1 MKAAILTREWPPD
14 IYGGAGVH
22 VRELAAHLRSLIDV
36 DVHCFGSPRPDADAH
51 AVPAGLT
58 GANPALQTLG
68 VDLEMVRDTAGVDVL
83 HSHTWYANLAG
94 HIGGLLHGVP
104 HVITA
109 HSLEP
114 LRPWKIEQLGGGY
127 RVSSWAEA
135 TAYSHAQAIIAVS
148 DGMRRDI
155 LEAYPQ
161 VDPDRV
167 HVVHNGI
174 DTDAY
179 RPDPAV
185 DALER
190 HGVPLDRPY
199 VLFVGRITRQKG
211 LAHLLAAAREFD
223 DGTVL
228 VLCASSPDTP
238 EIGEEIA
245 QAVADLRAQR
255 GADSV
260 VWIQEQAS
268 IDDVRQL
275 LTHARVF
282 ACPSIYEPLGIV
294 NLEAMACEAP
304 VVASAVGG
312 IPEVV
317 VDGVTGLLVP
327 YDPDDP
333 RALET
338 GLAAAINAL
347 VADPGRAEAMGRA
360 GRERAIA
367 DFDWDAIARRTL
379 EVYAAAERAMPA

>member
-1 MKAAILTREWPPD
+1 MLTREWPPD

-22 VRELAAHLRSLIDV
+22 VRELAAHLRPLVDV
-36 DVHCFGSPRPDADAH
+36 EVHCFGSPRPDAEAH
-51 AVPAGLT
+51 QVPAELT

-68 VDLEMVRDTAGVDVL
+68 VDLEMVRDTAGVDLL

-127 RVSSWAEA
+127 RVSSWVEA
-135 TAYSHAQAIIAVS
+135 TAYAHAQAIIAVS
-148 DGMRRDI
+148 AGMRQDI
-155 LEAYPQ
+155 LAAYPG
-161 VDPDRV
+161 VDPARV

-174 DTDAY
+174 DTEAY
-179 RPDPAV
+179 RPDPEV

-190 HGVPLDRPY
+190 HGIPLDRPY

-211 LAHLLAAAREFD
+211 LAHLLAAARDFTE
-223 DGTVL
+223 GTVL
-228 VLCASSPDTP
+228 VLCASSPDTA

-245 QAVADLRAQR
+245 RGVDLLRAER

-260 VWIQEQAS
+260 VWIEEQAS
-268 IDDVRQL
+268 LHDVRQL

-282 ACPSIYEPLGIV
+282 ACPSVYEPLGIV

-317 VDGVTGLLVP
+317 VDQVTGLLVA
-327 YDPDDP
+327 YDPADP

-338 GLAAAINAL
+338 GLAEAINSL
-347 VADPGRAEAMGRA
+347 IVDPERARAMGVA

-367 DFDWDAIARRTL
+367 DFDWDAIARRTV
-379 EVYAAAERAMPA
+379 EVYRAAAAERDA